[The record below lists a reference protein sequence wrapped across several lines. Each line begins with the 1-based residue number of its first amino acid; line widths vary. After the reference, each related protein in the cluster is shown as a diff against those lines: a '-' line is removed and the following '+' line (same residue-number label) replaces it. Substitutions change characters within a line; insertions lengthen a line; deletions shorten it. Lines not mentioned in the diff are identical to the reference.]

1 MLQSQQQKFQQE
13 TFLVMSLKKQLRD
26 QKQELQKKDED
37 LETLK
42 KNVKTTAKTE
52 LEIELKTYRE
62 ELQRMRQLTEDL
74 LKEGPKH
81 PMFQKQAY
89 DRMQML
95 EQARQ
100 QQDFLIQQLRQ
111 ENQEL
116 AMLVQQRQEEQ
127 VKQKDDKEKKQEMKT
142 ELTKA
147 KKTLREREKELNKIR
162 TELATYK
169 AQKYQGNSENTS
181 TALASASNNIP
192 AGEAGVGSG
201 NGSVPRK
208 DSMSW
213 EKEVKQ
219 L

>member
-1 MLQSQQQKFQQE
+1 M
-13 TFLVMSLKKQLRD
+13 
-26 QKQELQKKDED
+26 
-37 LETLK
+37 
-42 KNVKTTAKTE
+42 KTTAKTE

-127 VKQKDDKEKKQEMKT
+127 VKQKDDKDKKQEMKT

-147 KKTLREREKELNKIR
+147 KKTLREREKELNKVR

-169 AQKYQGNSENTS
+169 A
-181 TALASASNNIP
+181 
-192 AGEAGVGSG
+192 
-201 NGSVPRK
+201 
-208 DSMSW
+208 
-213 EKEVKQ
+213 
-219 L
+219 